1 MKDYY
6 NAKDVMQ
13 ITGASQNL
21 AYSIIRRLRES
32 FSKKYPNAILIQAK
46 IPIWYFE
53 EVMMNKKKEG

>member
-1 MKDYY
+1 
-6 NAKDVMQ
+6 MQ

-21 AYSIIRRLRES
+21 AYSIIRRLRAS
-32 FSKKYPNAILIQAK
+32 FSKKYPDAILIQAK